1 MDQSKNPLF
10 AAHLAFKKHLQST
23 GRASATVLAY
33 TKDIEQLVDF
43 VGKTGK
49 TTPQQVTAEDINGFK
64 ADLGQHGYTAK
75 SISRKINSIKSFF
88 RFLIANKEITS
99 NPATEVTHPKYEL
112 KPPRILS
119 KVEYRA
125 LRDACRDDIRI
136 STIVEVLLQTG
147 IRIGELANLELDD
160 LDLANSKMEIRPYE
174 SHSSRSVPLNNA
186 AKESFDRYLAIRP
199 KSIQSKHVFITKT
212 GNQFLVRNIRSSID
226 RYFRLG
232 DIKDAKVNDLR
243 HTFIAHQL
251 TSGTPLVYL
260 SKLVGHKRLS
270 TTEKYLEL
278 IKDRSQK
285 DKPKIEEL

>member
-1 MDQSKNPLF
+1 MENSKSPLY
-10 AAHLAFKKHLQST
+10 AAHLSFKKNLQTT

-33 TKDIEQLVDF
+33 TKDIEQLVTF
-43 VGKTGK
+43 VSKTGK
-49 TTPQQVTAEDINGFK
+49 TTPAQVTAEDINAFK
-64 ADLGQHGYTAK
+64 ADLAEHGYTAK

-88 RFLIANKEITS
+88 RFLIANKEIS
-99 NPATEVTHPKYEL
+99 ANPATEVTHPKYEL

-125 LRDACRDDIRI
+125 LRDACRDDVRV

-147 IRIGELANLELDD
+147 IRIGELANLEVED
-160 LDLANSKMEIRPYE
+160 LDLNNSKMEIRPYE
-174 SHSSRSVPLNNA
+174 SHSNRSVPLNNA
-186 AKESFDRYLAIRP
+186 GKEAFARYLAVRP
-199 KSIQSKHVFITKT
+199 KSVNSKHVFITKT

-226 RYFRLG
+226 RYFRMA